1 MKELLNLGTAQGLE
15 GGTQWELKKANT
27 TYWDQAGYLAY
38 QVLAWWAQQRTEL
51 EMSSRTWVLVPSPH
65 RQLHSNFGLDKNSL
79 SPIPGW
85 PNVLP

>member
-1 MKELLNLGTAQGLE
+1 M
-15 GGTQWELKKANT
+15 QWELKKANT

-38 QVLAWWAQQRTEL
+38 QVLTWWAQQTTEL

-85 PNVLP
+85 PNICLDFSRKHSGVPAR